1 VARRLQ
7 AYVAVV
13 VGALAAGVP
22 VAMILRGLDT
32 YIERQAIDEVRFAA
46 QRTIAR
52 AEWRIGQSIAA
63 LEKIGAGGLRTCA
76 DIDLDAL
83 RRAVVTVTPIKE
95 IAVVDATGTPRCLP
109 STFGAPTRTLSRELA
124 TADDRVFVTVIRPLE
139 QGDRALRLTWRR
151 AGDPLRLVAHIP
163 SDVFLP
169 DGAANVAASNPV
181 VRIMLQ
187 EGTLIAARDDTEERA
202 YADGEAFSAQNPS
215 TRYPM
220 IVTATVSRA
229 AVFAD
234 RGDLRALGIFGSAI
248 LALLIIILAVVIP
261 WRGRANP
268 IAEMERAL
276 EDRQF
281 VPYYQPMVNLRTG
294 AIVGAEVL
302 IRWRKPDGSLVP
314 PAAFIPLAESSGLIL
329 EMTRALM
336 TAARDELAPFLGPRP
351 RVGLSFNLTADHFSN
366 QKIVAEIREIFAG
379 SPIRL
384 SQIVLEL
391 TERQPLEDLDTARRV
406 IAALQEL
413 GCKIAIDDVGT
424 GHGGLSYMLKLGVNY
439 LKIDK
444 MFVDAIGTERY
455 STTIIE
461 TLIDLARNMRMEICA
476 EGVET
481 FEQVKY
487 LRDRGISMAQGY
499 AFARPLPGPLFRQL
513 LETADPVGP
522 ARAAGAESPAVGEFM
537 AARNRVAAA

>member
-1 VARRLQ
+1 L
-7 AYVAVV
+7 AVV
-13 VGALAAGVP
+13 
-22 VAMILRGLDT
+22 
-32 YIERQAIDEVRFAA
+32 
-46 QRTIAR
+46 
-52 AEWRIGQSIAA
+52 
-63 LEKIGAGGLRTCA
+63 
-76 DIDLDAL
+76 
-83 RRAVVTVTPIKE
+83 
-95 IAVVDATGTPRCLP
+95 
-109 STFGAPTRTLSRELA
+109 
-124 TADDRVFVTVIRPLE
+124 
-139 QGDRALRLTWRR
+139 
-151 AGDPLRLVAHIP
+151 
-163 SDVFLP
+163 
-169 DGAANVAASNPV
+169 
-181 VRIMLQ
+181 
-187 EGTLIAARDDTEERA
+187 
-202 YADGEAFSAQNPS
+202 
-215 TRYPM
+215 
-220 IVTATVSRA
+220 
-229 AVFAD
+229 
-234 RGDLRALGIFGSAI
+234 GSAI

-336 TAARDELAPFLGPRP
+336 TAARDELAPFLGSRP

-366 QKIVAEIREIFAG
+366 QRIVAEIREIFAG

-499 AFARPLPGPLFRQL
+499 AFARP
-513 LETADPVGP
+513 
-522 ARAAGAESPAVGEFM
+522 
-537 AARNRVAAA
+537 